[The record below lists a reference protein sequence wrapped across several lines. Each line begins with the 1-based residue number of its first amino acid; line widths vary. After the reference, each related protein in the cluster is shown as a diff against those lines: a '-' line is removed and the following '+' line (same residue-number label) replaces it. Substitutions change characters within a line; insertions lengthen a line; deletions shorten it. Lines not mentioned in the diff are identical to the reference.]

1 MPGTPTLD
9 PNTALVNAEKERM
22 AQAPYGLDQAR
33 REVVLQAIQE
43 VCTHRNWDLLAAHVR
58 TNHVHVVVGAEVPP
72 EKVMGD
78 FKAYASRRLNAM
90 QIDQPDRKRWARHGG
105 TRWLAKPENVSAAIE
120 YVVVEQGDAMS
131 VFEADEL

>member
-1 MPGTPTLD
+1 
-9 PNTALVNAEKERM
+9 M

-43 VCTHRNWDLLAAHVR
+43 ICRHRNWDLLAAHVR

-78 FKAYASRRLNAM
+78 SKHMPAGGLTRCRSISLTARDGAPWEHAM
-90 QIDQPDRKRWARHGG
+90 ARETRERIGG
-105 TRWLAKPENVSAAIE
+105 YRVCRC
-120 YVVVEQGDAMS
+120 G
-131 VFEADEL
+131 